1 MILNIRENKEG
12 YVFERLSLRT
22 QPPRMEFINADA
34 LYPEPGRLLEGKECI
49 INIFQFL
56 FCFSFAKRLDT
67 DLRLWTAI
75 IAFDSS
81 GAMLS

>member
-34 LYPEPGRLLEGKECI
+34 LYPVPGTRVPGRLLEGKECI
-49 INIFQFL
+49 IIY
-56 FCFSFAKRLDT
+56 FSFCSAFH
-67 DLRLWTAI
+67 LRKGLI
-75 IAFDSS
+75 PICDF
-81 GAMLS
+81 GLPL